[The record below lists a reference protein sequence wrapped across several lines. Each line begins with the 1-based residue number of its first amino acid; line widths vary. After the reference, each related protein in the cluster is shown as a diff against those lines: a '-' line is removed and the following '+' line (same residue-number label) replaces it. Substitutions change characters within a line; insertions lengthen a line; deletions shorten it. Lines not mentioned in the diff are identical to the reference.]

1 MTTDINC
8 DMGEGVGN
16 DEQLMPFI
24 SSVNIACGKHAG
36 DTTTMRETIL
46 LAQKQG
52 VKIGAHPSFD
62 DKKNFG
68 RAEMNLPETELY
80 NLVFSQMEELQNICQ
95 SVGAQLHHVK
105 PHGALYNLSA
115 HDARTAA
122 LIARAVKNFNSDLIL
137 FGLSG
142 SHSISEA
149 KLIGLKTASEVFAD
163 RTYQDDGSLTS
174 RKEVNALIESDTQAL
189 TQVLEMI
196 EYGILTTVTN
206 KKIKLQADT
215 VCIHGDGAHAVTF
228 AKKIFESFKA
238 KGIEI
243 KSV

>member
-36 DTTTMRETIL
+36 DATTMRETIL

-163 RTYQDDGSLTS
+163 RTYQDDGSLTP
-174 RKEVNALIESDTQAL
+174 REEVNALIESDTQAL

-196 EYGILTTVTN
+196 EYGILTTVNN

>member
-36 DTTTMRETIL
+36 DATTMRETIL

-52 VKIGAHPSFD
+52 IKIGAHPSFD

-163 RTYQDDGSLTS
+163 RTYQDDGSLTP